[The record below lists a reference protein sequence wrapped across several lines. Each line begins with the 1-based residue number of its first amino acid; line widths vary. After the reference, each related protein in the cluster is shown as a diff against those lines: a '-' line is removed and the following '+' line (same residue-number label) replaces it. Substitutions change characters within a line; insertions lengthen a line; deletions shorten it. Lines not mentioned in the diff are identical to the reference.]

1 MSFTSLPLDYLE
13 ETHFVAN
20 LGKLLSVYELL
31 PVEKRVLLVQY
42 LNCFVATVRLRGS
55 RGFCERP
62 RPPRTRPVSSPPPPR
77 YQRLRLEKDITRD
90 FTGKEISE
98 DEG

>member
-1 MSFTSLPLDYLE
+1 MSFTSLPSDYLE

-42 LNCFVATVRLRGS
+42 SNFFVATVRLRGS

-62 RPPRTRPVSSPPPPR
+62 RSPPLNTPR
-77 YQRLRLEKDITRD
+77 YPRLRLEKDITRD